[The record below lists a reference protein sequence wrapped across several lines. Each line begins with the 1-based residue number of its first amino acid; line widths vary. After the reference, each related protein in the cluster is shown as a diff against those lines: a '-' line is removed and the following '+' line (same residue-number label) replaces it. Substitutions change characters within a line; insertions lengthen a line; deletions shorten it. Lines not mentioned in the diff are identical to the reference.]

1 MPSAVCDILFR
12 NILSSASFTVSALKI
27 RPLIV
32 TISGPVGSGKSFL
45 ADQLN
50 QKLLASSI
58 KSCVV
63 STDNFLFHNN
73 ELLQKKILK
82 GFPDSYDLAWMKRFF
97 QQVSQRQIAVYPCYS
112 HQGYDRDAHTQQQLS
127 NDLQVVIIE
136 GLNALSLKPSDLAV
150 YLLAG
155 SSDCIKAI
163 TARTIQLFQ
172 LYPCA
177 KHPLNQQPF
186 DIEKTRQAVL
196 ENWININRY
205 SSWLHR
211 PLLLQRIHYVDR
223 AELFLNRYQ
232 QPLAVFMRNL
242 YWRWRLFRM
251 LSTY

>member
-1 MPSAVCDILFR
+1 MTSAVCDILFR
-12 NILSSASFTVSALKI
+12 NILLNSNFTVSALKI
-27 RPLIV
+27 RPCIV

-45 ADQLN
+45 AGQLN

-63 STDNFLFHNN
+63 STDNFLLDNN

-97 QQVSQRQIAVYPCYS
+97 QQVSQRQMAVYPCYA
-112 HQGYDRDAHTQQQLS
+112 HQDYDRDAHIQQQLS
-127 NDLQVVIIE
+127 NDLEVVIIE

-150 YLLAG
+150 YLLADSG
-155 SSDCIKAI
+155 DCIKAI
-163 TARTIQLFQ
+163 SARTIQLFQ
-172 LYPCA
+172 QYPCA

-196 ENWININRY
+196 ENWRNINRH

-211 PLLLQRIHYVDR
+211 PLLLQRVHYVHR
-223 AELFLNRYQ
+223 ARLFPNRYQ
-232 QPLAVFMRNL
+232 QPLAVLYRNL